1 MVSITCPCIECKY
14 NGKGNKCTA
23 KAINLTYRNMTTI
36 NEGRVNMWICDKYE
50 LSEFA
55 KQVDE
60 SLNNFWNK
68 SFEEFLQ
75 RLQEKDG

>member
-23 KAINLTYRNMTTI
+23 KAINLTYRNMATV

-55 KQVDE
+55 KQID
-60 SLNNFWNK
+60 K

-75 RLQEKDG
+75 QNENNFCSRGER